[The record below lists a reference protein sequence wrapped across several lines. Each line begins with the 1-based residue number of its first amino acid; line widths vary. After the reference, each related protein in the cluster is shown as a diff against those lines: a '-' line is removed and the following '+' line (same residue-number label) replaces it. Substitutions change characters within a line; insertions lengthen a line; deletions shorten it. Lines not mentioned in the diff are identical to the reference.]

1 MHFFAVKN
9 TFTRMDLDTINK
21 NFITLRRYAK
31 SVCVVFITKLTDDC
45 YTKKMHFRHISAG
58 EFNDHTFN
66 KEDNIINFMGQQIF
80 AWFH

>member
-1 MHFFAVKN
+1 
-9 TFTRMDLDTINK
+9 MDLDTINK
-21 NFITLRRYAK
+21 NFITPK
-31 SVCVVFITKLTDDC
+31 VFALCLSLNLQTTV
-45 YTKKMHFRHISAG
+45 TQKMHFRHISAG